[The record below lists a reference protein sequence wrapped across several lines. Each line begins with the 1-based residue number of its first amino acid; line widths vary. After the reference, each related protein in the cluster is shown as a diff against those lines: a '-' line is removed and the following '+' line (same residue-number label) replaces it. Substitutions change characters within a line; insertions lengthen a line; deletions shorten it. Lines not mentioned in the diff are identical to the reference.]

1 MPVGTPGRRLS
12 LAPVMKTSFS
22 KKPALPTSFCV
33 LALCALFSCQESPFK
48 PKAGFTYELDPNV
61 PGKVHFKN
69 QSQRADAYFWQFGYR
84 QSNGVNAYS
93 PGHSSDKASPVY
105 YFQTNGE
112 AAVSLTAAGGSSED
126 EITKHIPI
134 TNVPTEVTVK
144 QIVIRRLGA
153 RKPDGTSYD
162 PEDNTAP
169 DLFFD
174 ACADLCGSAQ
184 YITPDYSKM
193 YVNMAG
199 FSLPYTHSLDPDEF
213 HYEDLSPQTRD
224 FVFYVYDFDY
234 YGFGMGTAE
243 KVSVLAFNPYR
254 RTARYNKGQD
264 DNYPSQIKVNNE
276 TIEADIYLEWR

>member
-1 MPVGTPGRRLS
+1 
-12 LAPVMKTSFS
+12 MKTSFL
-22 KKPALPTSFCV
+22 KKPALRTSLCV
-33 LALCALFSCQESPFK
+33 LALLAQFSCQESPFE
-48 PKAGFTYELDPNV
+48 PKADFTYEMDPNV

-69 QSQRADAYFWQFGYR
+69 QSQRADQYFWQFGYR

-105 YFQTNGE
+105 YFVANGE
-112 AAVSLTAAGGSSED
+112 AAVSLTATGGPSED

-134 TNVPTEVTVK
+134 TNVPAEVTVK
-144 QIVIRRLGA
+144 NIVIRRLGA
-153 RKPDGTSYD
+153 RKADDTSYD
-162 PEDNTAP
+162 PEDGTAP

-174 ACADLCGSAQ
+174 ACADICGSAQ

-199 FSLPYTHSLDPDEF
+199 FSLPYTHELDPNEF
-213 HYEDLSPQTRD
+213 HYTGLSPQTRD

-243 KVSVLAFNPYR
+243 IVSVLAFNPYR
-254 RTARYNKGQD
+254 RTALYNKGQD
-264 DNYPSQIKVNNE
+264 DNYPSKITVDDE